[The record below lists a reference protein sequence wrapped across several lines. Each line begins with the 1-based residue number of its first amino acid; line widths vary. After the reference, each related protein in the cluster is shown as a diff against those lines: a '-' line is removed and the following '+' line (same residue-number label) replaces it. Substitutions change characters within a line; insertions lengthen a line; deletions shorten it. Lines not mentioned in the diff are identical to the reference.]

1 MEYKNIKFL
10 LRYYSI
16 SQIHHICTRICREG
30 TGQVF
35 VGEFNWRICESYVE
49 LVLLGGVALT
59 CGKRRYIPPASSVT
73 TPHISSSKRMV

>member
-10 LRYYSI
+10 LRYYLI
-16 SQIHHICTRICREG
+16 SQIHHFCTRICRERA
-30 TGQVF
+30 QVF
-35 VGEFNWRICESYVE
+35 VGEFNCRICESYVE